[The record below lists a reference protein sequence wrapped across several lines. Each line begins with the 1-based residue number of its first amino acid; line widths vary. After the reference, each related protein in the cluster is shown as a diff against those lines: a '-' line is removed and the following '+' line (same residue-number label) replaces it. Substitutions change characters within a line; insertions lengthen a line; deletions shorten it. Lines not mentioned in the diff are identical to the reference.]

1 MSEAVIV
8 EAVRTPISRGK
19 PIVGDLH
26 GFHAVDLL
34 ALSLDALVKR
44 SGIDYSDVD
53 YVAGGCV
60 TQAGEQAGNIARN
73 AWLSLGKDYTAG
85 GTTFDNQCGSA
96 QTTNHAI
103 AAMVQTGRIDIGMST
118 H

>member
-8 EAVRTPISRGK
+8 EAVRTYISRGK

-44 SGIDYSDVD
+44 SGMIIVMWIMWPEG
-53 YVAGGCV
+53 A
-60 TQAGEQAGNIARN
+60 
-73 AWLSLGKDYTAG
+73 
-85 GTTFDNQCGSA
+85 
-96 QTTNHAI
+96 
-103 AAMVQTGRIDIGMST
+103 
-118 H
+118 